1 MRKPASKA
9 AVAKVE
15 FIIPTASAEQIEASK
30 QVYYGTYDCEFKQT
44 VHISEDPKYSSYVD
58 VTHGKASYLTS
69 RELLT
74 AATGR
79 PLDPAIFKAHLKAR
93 YLP

>member
-1 MRKPASKA
+1 MCGCRPAIFSTICPTRLGAQRIA
-9 AVAKVE
+9 ATRNLAR
-15 FIIPTASAEQIEASK
+15 IPELRGDGPLVDWLAEN
-30 QVYYGTYDCEFKQT
+30 V
-44 VHISEDPKYSSYVD
+44 
-58 VTHGKASYLTS
+58 HGKASYLTS

-79 PLDPAIFKAHLKAR
+79 PLDPGIFKAHLNAR